1 MKELLKFLEN
11 ILEIPRIVLILYIY
25 IIIIFVSKYFLND
38 SLSIILLYTFATN
51 SEWLVKSIVT
61 VFEIAGDLVDEKT
74 ENLAFLI
81 VSKDTDDPEKDS
93 ELRKYAV
100 VESIKVLEKDSS
112 NISSNLLIWTVKV
125 FNFLL

>member
-1 MKELLKFLEN
+1 M
-11 ILEIPRIVLILYIY
+11 
-25 IIIIFVSKYFLND
+25 
-38 SLSIILLYTFATN
+38 LYTFATN
-51 SEWLVKSIVT
+51 SEWLIKSIVT

-100 VESIKVLEKDSS
+100 VESIKALEKHSS
-112 NISSNLLIWTVKV
+112 NISLNLLIWTVKV
-125 FNFLL
+125 FNF

>member
-1 MKELLKFLEN
+1 
-11 ILEIPRIVLILYIY
+11 
-25 IIIIFVSKYFLND
+25 
-38 SLSIILLYTFATN
+38 LLYTFATN

-125 FNFLL
+125 FNFLLRDFNISSSFS